1 MTGRSA
7 RREILLSRETL
18 LGLVAVLVL
27 AGVCVLL
34 GLVLLVPP
42 LFRRRLYRWQ
52 GGVCLGLYLL
62 YLAAVLLAPRAGA

>member
-1 MTGRSA
+1 MMCRSA
-7 RREILLSRETL
+7 CCWGSTPCLHR
-18 LGLVAVLVL
+18 GLP
-27 AGVCVLL
+27 LL